1 MLVETRQRLNQVQH
15 DVGMPMSEESEQF
28 DAMELREHG
37 PVCGYALGVLT
48 VKLRIPM
55 SHSLKDKRHVVKSI
69 VDIARNK
76 FNTSAAQVDCL
87 DNLQQSGLAFSFV
100 ANDPR
105 LVNSVLDKLLDFIES
120 NTESEVIAYD
130 IDVSQ

>member
-1 MLVETRQRLNQVQH
+1 MDT
-15 DVGMPMSEESEQF
+15 MESDEFGEPEPQGN
-28 DAMELREHG
+28 G
-37 PVCGYALGVLT
+37 PVCEYALGVLT

-69 VDIARNK
+69 LDTARNK
-76 FNTSAAQVDCL
+76 FTVSAAQVDSL
-87 DNLQQSGLAFSFV
+87 DNLQKSGLAFSFV
-100 ANDPR
+100 SNDRR
-105 LVNSVLDKLLDFIES
+105 LVNSVLDKVLDFVES